1 MYTITVSLPHEIL
14 AHSFKAMSLKAAMR
28 TAVPTMLYYLMRSPL
43 PKSEKPALFT
53 MNILP
58 PMMTVWYHFAR
69 KALGDRVD
77 YVIFDCSGKL
87 DPKDFP
93 GARVQKFLNFYA
105 ATKSDEFLK
114 HIAKNRKIG
123 WICDDDMFP
132 MSGEM
137 LNVLEREFRDTKT
150 ASVSFRPRDWWRLEI
165 DGKSYEPSSSYCTA
179 LNREIFVDREFRDSK
194 TASVS
199 FRPRDWWRLE
209 IDGKSYEPSSSYCT
223 ALNREIFVDR
233 EHLSLAPANG
243 NAHPS
248 NIGKPPVRYDTFDKA
263 NEILIRKG
271 YRCAIVP
278 KEERDRYLT
287 GFSGM
292 SGAVALL
299 GYFKTPEQTLAYYQ
313 TPPKET
319 WSGNVLF
326 GTLSSMLAVWTILE
340 LYERIT
346 GKKYVIPSLPER
358 SLLEKIREDHK
369 QYLRSDQSLTWFDD
383 VRTRLLREL

>member
-14 AHSFKAMSLKAAMR
+14 AHSFKAMSVKAAMR

-87 DPKDFP
+87 DPKDFL

-105 ATKSDEFLK
+105 ATKSDEFLR

-137 LNVLEREFRDTKT
+137 LNVLEREFRD
-150 ASVSFRPRDWWRLEI
+150 P
-165 DGKSYEPSSSYCTA
+165 
-179 LNREIFVDREFRDSK
+179 K

-243 NAHPS
+243 NNHPS
-248 NIGKPPVRYDTFDKA
+248 NIGKAPGRYDTFDKA
-263 NEILIRKG
+263 NEILIKKG

-299 GYFKTPEQTLAYYQ
+299 EYFKTREQTLAFYE
-313 TPPKET
+313 TPEKER

-346 GKKYVIPSLPER
+346 GEPYIIPSLPAR
-358 SLLEKIREDHK
+358 AVLEQLREDHK
-369 QYLRSDQSLTWFDD
+369 QYFRSDQSLTWFDD